1 MTDRRLH
8 GISSRWFMP
17 GFVLVLATVLGII
30 ASWQHHATMVYE
42 GGNTSAAHALGM
54 GMPFWFLWALLA
66 PVVVW
71 FARRVP
77 LEGRMW
83 GWRALAHAGF
93 AIVISL
99 IHATVETSWRS
110 LAVFHM
116 HTTVLSLT
124 RGSLVQTFFSLGTD
138 LLVYGAI
145 LGTWYVFSLYEKL
158 GEREVAASRLEAQL
172 TQARLQALRSQLQP
186 HFFFNAMN
194 TIAMLVRAQE
204 NALAIRTVAGMSD
217 LLRHVL
223 QENPPAL
230 VPLGEEL
237 DFVRRYLD
245 IECIRFRDRLRPSIH
260 TGPDTLE
267 LLVPNLLLQPLVENA
282 VRHGVGRRADA
293 SLVEVSAARR
303 NGRLIITVRD
313 DGPGPASTAISS
325 AGGGI
330 GIRNTRERLRE
341 LYGDRFL
348 FELKDAPGGGAE
360 VTIELPAEMPEILN
374 LPAAG

>member
-1 MTDRRLH
+1 MNDGRLH

-17 GFVLVLATVLGII
+17 GFVLVLATILGII

-42 GGNTSAAHALGM
+42 GGNTSAGHALGM
-54 GMPFWFLWALLA
+54 GMPFWYLWALLA

-71 FARRVP
+71 FAGRVP
-77 LEGRMW
+77 LEGRRW

-93 AIVISL
+93 ALLVSV
-99 IHATVETSWRS
+99 IHASLENAFRS
-110 LAVFHM
+110 LAVFQM
-116 HTTVLSLT
+116 HTTVLRFT
-124 RGSLVQTFFSLGTD
+124 RGSLVQAFYSLGTD

-145 LGTWYVFSLYEKL
+145 LGTWYVFTLYRQL
-158 GEREVAASRLEAQL
+158 REREVAATRLEAQL

-194 TIAMLVRAQE
+194 TIAMLVRARE

-223 QENPPAL
+223 QEDPPAL

-237 DFVRRYLD
+237 DFVGRYLE
-245 IECIRFRDRLRPSIH
+245 IEGIRFRDRLRPSIH
-260 TGPDTLE
+260 SRPDTLE

-293 SLVEVSAARR
+293 SLVEVTATRR
-303 NGRLIITVRD
+303 NGRLVLTVRD
-313 DGPGPASTAISS
+313 DGPGPSSTAISS
-325 AGGGI
+325 AGVGI
-330 GIRNTRERLRE
+330 GIRNTRERLHQ
-341 LYGDRFL
+341 LYGERFS
-348 FELKDAPGGGAE
+348 FELCDAPGGGAL
-360 VTIELPAEMPEILN
+360 VTIELPAQTPELLN
-374 LPAAG
+374 RPAAG

>member
-1 MTDRRLH
+1 MTDRRLY

-42 GGNTSAAHALGM
+42 GGNTTAGHALGM
-54 GMPFWFLWALLA
+54 GMPFWYLWALLA

-77 LEGRMW
+77 LEGRGW

-93 AIVISL
+93 AVLISL
-99 IHATVETSWRS
+99 VHASLEIGFRS
-110 LAVFHM
+110 LAVFHI
-116 HTTVLSLT
+116 HTTVLRLT
-124 RGSLVQTFFSLGTD
+124 RSSLVQAFYSLGTD

-145 LGTWYVFSLYEKL
+145 LGTWYVLTLYKKL
-158 GEREVAASRLEAQL
+158 REREVAASRLEAQL

-223 QENPPAL
+223 QEDPPAL

-293 SLVEVSAARR
+293 SLVEITAARQ

-313 DGPGPASTAISS
+313 DGPGPSSTAISS
-325 AGGGI
+325 AGAGI

-341 LYGDRFL
+341 LYGERFF

-360 VTIELPAEMPEILN
+360 VTIELPAQTPELLN